1 MTDDHSSDDTALG
14 LTDEYPTVA
23 SGLTLPELGA
33 DEPDDANDEWPVR
46 GPAKGIR
53 LRLPVAVLATG
64 LLVAAGFWG
73 GAIAEK
79 DHGGSSSSAASA
91 LAGRFRSA
99 AGGTAAGGT
108 AAAGAAG
115 GGFAGGGF
123 RGGGGFGGGAG
134 GTGTT
139 AAATGTVSVVDGNT
153 LYVLTATGSLVKVT
167 LGQSTTVTRNAT
179 AAADDLRP
187 GDTVV
192 VQGSA
197 AKNGNVTATSIAAT
211 GSGVSG

>member
-1 MTDDHSSDDTALG
+1 MTDDHSSEDTALG
-14 LTDEYPTVA
+14 LTEEYPTIA
-23 SGLTLPELGA
+23 SGLTLPELEA
-33 DEPDDANDEWPVR
+33 DEPGDADDEWPVR

-53 LRLPVAVLATG
+53 LRLPVAVLVTA
-64 LLVAAGFWG
+64 LLVAGGFWG

-79 DHGGSSSSAASA
+79 DHGGSSTSAASA

-99 AGGTAAGGT
+99 AGGTP
-108 AAAGAAG
+108 AAGATG

-123 RGGGGFGGGAG
+123 RGGGGFGGGGGGAG
-134 GTGTT
+134 AT

-179 AAADDLRP
+179 TSADDLRP

>member
-1 MTDDHSSDDTALG
+1 MTDDHIPGDTALG

-23 SGLTLPELGA
+23 SGLTLPELGS
-33 DEPDDANDEWPVR
+33 DEPGDANDEWPVR

-53 LRLPVAVLATG
+53 LRLPVAVLVTA
-64 LLVAAGFWG
+64 LLVAGGFWG

-79 DHGGSSSSAASA
+79 DHGGSSSTAASA

-99 AGGTAAGGT
+99 AGGTAAT
-108 AAAGAAG
+108 GATG
-115 GGFAGGGF
+115 GGLAGGGF
-123 RGGGGFGGGAG
+123 RGGGGFGGAG
-134 GTGTT
+134 GTATT

-179 AAADDLRP
+179 TAADGLRP

-197 AKNGNVTATSIAAT
+197 ATNGNVTATSIAAT